1 MLCLKGFRETV
12 EKFDEGQHPRSE
24 NGRFTHSGGGKT
36 AGFAGGSGHIGHAEL
51 AAAKIRQHA
60 DLQNSS
66 HVSVDAIIEAARA
79 GRHATLHP
87 YTHDELDGNS
97 EMGQWKNTVPT
108 GPTNRTDP
116 RAPYGKDFP
125 QTKSWDES
133 GINKVAPTKENV
145 TGLMNDAKAAH
156 TKYEKETGKPDE
168 DWAGWYAGYVTDRL
182 DHPTTKD
189 AMKEMITAASKI
201 HTGDDWPAKYAEH
214 ITSAFAKAHTTE
226 TRSHDG
232 SAPATYKPA
241 IVGRGRK
248 VEGLHRTNA
257 FYADHAAHQT
267 EQHTRQNLPFSLKS
281 PARKIEGL

>member
-12 EKFDEGQHPRSE
+12 EKFDEGQHPRGE
-24 NGRFTHSGGGKT
+24 DGRFTHSGGGKT
-36 AGFAGGSGHIGHAEL
+36 AGIAGGSGHIGHAEL

-66 HVSVDAIIEAARA
+66 HDSVDGMIDAAKA
-79 GRHATLHP
+79 GQHATLHP
-87 YTHDELDGNS
+87 YLMNPNSS
-97 EMGQWKNTVPT
+97 EMGRWKNPLPT

-116 RAPYGKDFP
+116 RAPEGKDTP
-125 QTKSWDES
+125 QTRSWDES
-133 GINKVAPTKENV
+133 AMNKVSPTTENI
-145 TGLMNDAKAAH
+145 TGLMTEAKAAH

-226 TRSHDG
+226 TRSQDG
-232 SAPATYKPA
+232 SAPPTYKPA

-248 VEGLHRTNA
+248 VEGLHRANA

-267 EQHTRQNLPFSLKS
+267 EQRTRQHLPLSLK